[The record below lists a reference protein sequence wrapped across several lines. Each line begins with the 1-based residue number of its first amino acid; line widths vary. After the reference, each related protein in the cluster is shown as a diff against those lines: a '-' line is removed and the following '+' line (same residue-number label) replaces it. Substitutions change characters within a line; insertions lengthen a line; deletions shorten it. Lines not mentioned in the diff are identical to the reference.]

1 MEYDEVGN
9 FYNNIC
15 KVIKYETNGKSE
27 DLVDR
32 NNNNLTGSHLDNK
45 ENNYFSS
52 HPVNGMWMCKFS
64 GKYEFR
70 SVKKINVYHHKSFEA
85 VGQYSEEVVAVSLHR
100 HWGFMDKDE
109 NIIIPII
116 FDSAGKFHNGK
127 AFVSINGKSGFIDKN
142 GNEINFVSKG

>member
-1 MEYDEVGN
+1 M
-9 FYNNIC
+9 
-15 KVIKYETNGKSE
+15 S
-27 DLVDR
+27 
-32 NNNNLTGSHLDNK
+32 
-45 ENNYFSS
+45 
-52 HPVNGMWMCKFS
+52 S

-116 FDSAGKFHNGK
+116 FDSAGKFHNDK